1 MNMPK
6 ERQTSPA
13 EQYAKLAAHLRAKAR
28 REESPT
34 LRAEW
39 EHLAQCYI
47 DLAEQTDR
55 NPNSENVHYLQRAE

>member
-1 MNMPK
+1 MAK
-6 ERQTSPA
+6 EHQANPA

-39 EHLAQCYI
+39 EHLAQCYV

-55 NPNSENVHYLQRAE
+55 NINSDNVHCLQRAE

>member
-1 MNMPK
+1 MSK
-6 ERQTSPA
+6 EQQPSPA
-13 EQYAKLAAHLRAKAR
+13 EQYTKLAAHLRAKAR

-55 NPNSENVHYLQRAE
+55 NRGPDNVYHLHRAD

>member
-1 MNMPK
+1 M
-6 ERQTSPA
+6 SLA
-13 EQYAKLAAHLRAKAR
+13 EQYTKLAAHLHAKAR

-47 DLAEQTDR
+47 DLAEQTDQNR
-55 NPNSENVHYLQRAE
+55 SIDNVHYLHRAE

>member
-1 MNMPK
+1 MPN
-6 ERQTSPA
+6 EREANPA
-13 EQYAKLAAHLRAKAR
+13 EQYTKLAAHLRAKAR
-28 REESPT
+28 REESAT

-55 NPNSENVHYLQRAE
+55 NRGPDNVHHLHRAE

>member
-1 MNMPK
+1 MRK
-6 ERQTSPA
+6 ERELSPA
-13 EQYAKLAAHLRAKAR
+13 EQYTKLAAHLRAKAR

-47 DLAEQTDR
+47 DLAEQTDGSR
-55 NPNSENVHYLQRAE
+55 NVNNVHHLHRAE

>member
-1 MNMPK
+1 MPK
-6 ERQTSPA
+6 EQQPSAA
-13 EQYAKLAAHLRAKAR
+13 EQYTKLAAHLRAKAR

-47 DLAEQTDR
+47 DLAEQTER
-55 NPNSENVHYLQRAE
+55 NHGADNVYHLHRAE